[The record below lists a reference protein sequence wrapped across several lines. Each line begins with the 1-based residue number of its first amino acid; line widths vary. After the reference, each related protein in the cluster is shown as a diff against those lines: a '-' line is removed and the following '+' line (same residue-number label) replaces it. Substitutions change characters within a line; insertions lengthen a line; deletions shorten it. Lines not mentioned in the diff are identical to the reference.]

1 MSMSKPAR
9 ANGFVGFYLYKFQ
22 ACTVM
27 LITGQAGSQRGDDIA
42 IGILSY

>member
-27 LITGQAGSQRGDDIA
+27 LITVQAGSQRGDDIT